1 MAKQRLSKEQRAKEK
16 ARADRAHDK
25 YVQKA
30 YGLQEGEYAQLLDAQ
45 EGRCAI
51 CRRLARGR
59 RLAVDHDHNT
69 GEVRALLCYFCNK
82 YLGQWEGDPVAAHNA
97 AIYLAQIAAAYGD
110 TFRVT
115 LSEPVVEAHD
125 PASRPM
131 SLPIGGLR
139 RATA

>member
-1 MAKQRLSKEQRAKEK
+1 MAQRLSKEQRAKER

-25 YVQKA
+25 YVQKV
-30 YGLQEGEYAQLLDAQ
+30 YGLAEGEYATILEAQ

-51 CRRLARGR
+51 CRRVARGR

-82 YLGQWEGDPVAAHNA
+82 YLGQWEGDPIAAHNA
-97 AIYLAQIAAAYGD
+97 AIYLAQIAAAYGESFD
-110 TFRVT
+110 PAMPQR
-115 LSEPVVEAHD
+115 SMEPSTP

-131 SLPIGGLR
+131 SVPIGAN